1 MAYMTKEEIEIFQ
14 SLLNL
19 QGADLDVDGIKGPLT
34 KAAMLAF
41 RDGLMFPVEKP
52 TDPLLEDETVEI
64 KAYEYTRNIAYGETS
79 DEVKQLQAMLKYQG
93 FGKYLGSCG
102 IDGIFGY
109 GTRKGVEE
117 YVRGRGLNTKAI
129 EKTQFR
135 TVTKEI
141 WEMFHLSPY
150 DIENSKWTDEY
161 MKCNC
166 GGRYCNGLPKP
177 YGVSVGLKVL
187 LIRLENAIKAELGN
201 DADLCLTDDI
211 GRSGGVRCSA
221 WNKRSGGATYSSH
234 ISGKAA
240 DWIVKGVR
248 IVSYKNLQQI
258 ASLINPYGGC
268 SLNYGSNGHVDTRG
282 KRSRW

>member
-41 RDGLMFPVEKP
+41 RDGLMFPIEKP
-52 TDPLLEDETVEI
+52 TDPPLEDETVEI
-64 KAYEYTRNIAYGETS
+64 KTYEYTRNIAYGETS

-129 EKTQFR
+129 EKTQYR

-166 GGRYCNGLPKP
+166 GGRYCEGVPKP
-177 YGVSVGLKVL
+177 YGVSVGLKL
-187 LIRLENAIKAELGN
+187 LLMRLDEAIKVELG
-201 DADLCLTDDI
+201 DEAEIGLTDDI
-211 GRSGGVRCSA
+211 GRNGGVRCND
-221 WNKRSGGATYSSH
+221 WNKRCGGAKYSLH
-234 ISGKAA
+234 IKAKAA
-240 DWIVKGVR
+240 DGIVKNVR
-248 IVSYKNLQQI
+248 NVNYKRIQEI
-258 ASLINPYGGC
+258 ACTINPYGGC
-268 SLNYGSNGHVDTRG
+268 STKYPTNFHVDTRG
-282 KRSRW
+282 YISRW